1 MIRQSYGK
9 PKQACIIYEVNR
21 IARTAMKALMMAP
34 LIAALL
40 LAACARKNIENK
52 EAIRQAV
59 VEYLSARQAQ
69 TGLDMS
75 TMDVN
80 VTAMTF
86 ERDTARAT
94 VEFRVKNSEAG
105 MQLNYTLDRKGDKWV
120 VQARQDTGQGHG
132 VVQPE
137 PGGTQLPPGH
147 PSVPSKSPEI
157 PIPLPSSPKQ

>member
-1 MIRQSYGK
+1 MK
-9 PKQACIIYEVNR
+9 R
-21 IARTAMKALMMAP
+21 IALFA
-34 LIAALL
+34 AALL

-59 VEYLSARQAQ
+59 VEYLSSRQAQ

-80 VTAMTF
+80 VMAMTF

-94 VEFRVKNSEAG
+94 VEFRVKNSDAG
-105 MQLNYTLDRKGDKWV
+105 MQLNYTLDRKDDKWV

-132 VVQPE
+132 VVL
-137 PGGTQLPPGH
+137 PGDTSKAPGALPPGH
-147 PSVPSKSPEI
+147 PSVPV
-157 PIPLPSSPKQ
+157 SPKQ

>member
-1 MIRQSYGK
+1 M
-9 PKQACIIYEVNR
+9 NR
-21 IARTAMKALMMAP
+21 IALAAAL
-34 LIAALL
+34 IFTLL

-52 EAIRQAV
+52 DAIRQAV
-59 VEYLSARQAQ
+59 VEYLNSRQAQ

-80 VTAMTF
+80 VTAMAF

-120 VQARQDTGQGHG
+120 VQARQDGGQGHG
-132 VVQPE
+132 VVHPPDDSGSPA
-137 PGGTQLPPGH
+137 PGQLPPGH
-147 PSVPSKSPEI
+147 PSI
-157 PIPLPSSPKQ
+157 PASPKQ

>member
-1 MIRQSYGK
+1 VK
-9 PKQACIIYEVNR
+9 R
-21 IARTAMKALMMAP
+21 IVLSVMLVGT
-34 LIAALL
+34 LL
-40 LAACARKNIENK
+40 LAACARKNIENQ

-59 VEYLSARQAQ
+59 IEYLNSRQAQ

-80 VTAMTF
+80 VTAMAF

-94 VEFRVKNSEAG
+94 VEFRVKGGDAG

-132 VVQPE
+132 VVQPP
-137 PGGTQLPPGH
+137 PGETGSPAQGQLPPGH
-147 PSVPSKSPEI
+147 PSI
-157 PIPLPSSPKQ
+157 PPAATPPPQPASPKQ

>member
-1 MIRQSYGK
+1 MK
-9 PKQACIIYEVNR
+9 R
-21 IARTAMKALMMAP
+21 IALFA
-34 LIAALL
+34 AALL
-40 LAACARKNIENK
+40 LAACAKKNIENK
-52 EAIRQAV
+52 DAIRQAV
-59 VEYLSARQAQ
+59 VEYLNARQAQ

-120 VQARQDTGQGHG
+120 VQARQDGGQGHG
-132 VVQPE
+132 VVGAE
-137 PGGTQLPPGH
+137 PGVAIPSDKGQLPPGH
-147 PSVPSKSPEI
+147 PSI
-157 PIPLPSSPKQ
+157 PATPPASPKQ

>member
-1 MIRQSYGK
+1 MMSPMI
-9 PKQACIIYEVNR
+9 V
-21 IARTAMKALMMAP
+21 AL
-34 LIAALL
+34 LAALL
-40 LAACARKNIENK
+40 LAACGRKNIENK

-59 VEYLSARQAQ
+59 VEYLNARQAQ

-75 TMDVN
+75 TMDVD
-80 VTAMTF
+80 VLAMTF

-132 VVQPE
+132 VVQP
-137 PGGTQLPPGH
+137 PGGTGDAPAGTGQLPPGH

-157 PIPLPSSPKQ
+157 PIPLHSSPKQ

>member
-1 MIRQSYGK
+1 MK
-9 PKQACIIYEVNR
+9 R
-21 IARTAMKALMMAP
+21 IALAVG
-34 LIAALL
+34 ALL

-59 VEYLSARQAQ
+59 VDYLSSRQAQ

-94 VEFRVKNSEAG
+94 VEFRVKNSDAG
-105 MQLNYTLDRKGDKWV
+105 MQLNYTLDRKDDKWV
-120 VQARQDTGQGHG
+120 VQARQDTGKGHG
-132 VVQPE
+132 VVL
-137 PGGTQLPPGH
+137 PGEGKASGELPAGH
-147 PSVPSKSPEI
+147 PAVPVSPR
-157 PIPLPSSPKQ
+157 Q